1 MSFSPESR
9 KADAPKVSGA
19 DAMLLGFGIVVAMF
33 LADGLFKEWLY
44 RHSAVLYWAFDIA
57 KFVVVPAVVL
67 RWLYRSH
74 AVAPSRYGLQKFGK
88 LEHWLRTLALIL
100 LASLLLAVIYHFS
113 SKLAWRISGTVPP
126 VFTYSTS
133 VPKGWMHFPVVFY
146 FALTAGF
153 VEEIFLRGLPLL
165 YQHNRFGDNGSK
177 LAYVA
182 VTSLLFG
189 LIHWENGTPEIFA
202 TAAFGVAAAIL
213 YLQLRNLWPLIAA
226 HVLIDV
232 WWFG

>member
-1 MSFSPESR
+1 
-9 KADAPKVSGA
+9 
-19 DAMLLGFGIVVAMF
+19 MLLGFGIVVAMF

-44 RHSAVLYWAFDIA
+44 RHSPILYWAFDIA

-67 RWLYRSH
+67 RWLYRSYG
-74 AVAPSRYGLQKFGK
+74 VAPFRYGLENFEKG
-88 LEHWLRTLALIL
+88 ERWLRTLGVIFLT
-100 LASLLLAVIYHFS
+100 SLLLAVVYHVS
-113 SKLAWRISGTVPP
+113 SKLAWRISGMVPP

-133 VPKGWMHFPVVFY
+133 VPTGWMHFPVVFY

-153 VEEIFLRGLPLL
+153 VEEVFLRGLPLL
-165 YQHNRFGDNGSK
+165 YVQNCFGDNGSK

-202 TAAFGVAAAIL
+202 TTAFGVVAAII